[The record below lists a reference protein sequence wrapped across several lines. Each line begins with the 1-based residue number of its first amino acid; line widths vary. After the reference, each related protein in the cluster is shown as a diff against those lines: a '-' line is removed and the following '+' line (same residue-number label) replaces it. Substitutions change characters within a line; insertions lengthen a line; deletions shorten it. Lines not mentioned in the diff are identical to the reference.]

1 MGDKPK
7 RRWYQI
13 GFSIR
18 DLMWLTL
25 LVAVLLAWGRENRRT
40 SLILDQVLQEQE
52 KERQQI
58 VRDMAELERKWQDQ
72 RAKVVTGYH

>member
-1 MGDKPK
+1 MSDKPK

-18 DLMWLTL
+18 DVMWLTVL
-25 LVAVLLAWGRENRRT
+25 IAVLLAWCRENRRT